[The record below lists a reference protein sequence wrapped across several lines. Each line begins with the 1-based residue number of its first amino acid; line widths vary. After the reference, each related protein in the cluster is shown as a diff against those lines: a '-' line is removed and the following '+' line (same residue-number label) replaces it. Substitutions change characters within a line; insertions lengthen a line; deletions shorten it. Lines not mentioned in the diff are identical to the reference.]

1 LGSADL
7 ERLSKVSPTLETDTN
22 NYNMEPLMACQEIL
36 EFMNKIHQDPLA
48 RTDSHSSEWRHN
60 TLISPYRYP
69 SPLFLM
75 LFFTAVYVLPP
86 TLLGLPFHPAPP
98 APCSP
103 TPPPSIS
110 LPVAIPIVAYLYLNM
125 RWRMFVAQWHRRN
138 HNQTHP
144 HPNSIGLLHLGE
156 GSI

>member
-1 LGSADL
+1 
-7 ERLSKVSPTLETDTN
+7 
-22 NYNMEPLMACQEIL
+22 MEPLMACQEIL

-75 LFFTAVYVLPP
+75 LFFTAV
-86 TLLGLPFHPAPP
+86 
-98 APCSP
+98 
-103 TPPPSIS
+103 IS